1 MDVRLDMQDVGLSE
15 LTSFVYSDNVDIGV
29 NGPLD

>member
-15 LTSFVYSDNVDIGV
+15 LISSVYSDNVNIGV